1 VRTTLTLDDDVTRLL
16 EEETRRSGESFKAV
30 VNRYLR
36 LGMVAAQTQVEKPF
50 TVVPRNLGLPQG
62 LSYDNVEQLLE
73 TLEGSAHR

>member
-1 VRTTLTLDDDVTRLL
+1 MRTTLTLDDDVTRLL

-36 LGMVAAQTQVEKPF
+36 LGMVAAQTQVAKPF
-50 TVVPRNLGLPQG
+50 TVAPRNLGLPQG

>member
-1 VRTTLTLDDDVTRLL
+1 M
-16 EEETRRSGESFKAV
+16 RRSGESFKVV

-36 LGMVAAQTQVEKPF
+36 LGMVAAQTQVAKPF
-50 TVVPRNLGLPQG
+50 TVVPRSLGLPQG